1 MGVGTSLCR
10 QKVGVNMTNEERLRK
25 YIQEHCKN
33 CKNKDKELCNIRIFN
48 LNKIIETK
56 CEFYER
62 RKKEGN
68 NIEKANLIS

>member
-1 MGVGTSLCR
+1 
-10 QKVGVNMTNEERLRK
+10 MTNEERLRK

-62 RKKEGN
+62 EDKQC
-68 NIEKANLIS
+68 

>member
-33 CKNKDKELCNIRIFN
+33 CKNKDKELCNNRIFN
-48 LNKIIETK
+48 FGKIVETK

-62 RKKEGN
+62 EDKQC
-68 NIEKANLIS
+68 